1 MEFRKNDLV
10 TLEIEDC
17 GIDGEGIGKAD
28 GFTVFVKDAVIGDTV
43 TAKIIKAKKNYGYGR
58 LMEVLKPSP
67 YRVEPKCEF
76 ARQCGGCQLQALSY
90 DQQLVFK
97 TNKVKGHL
105 ERIGS
110 VNPSLLPRSFT
121 SAVGSLIE
129 RYGYPCMPQAVPLGA
144 PSIRIT
150 TKPDMIKRN
159 NSL

>member
-67 YRVEPKCEF
+67 YRVEPKCPVAEHSGSTLTVTVGAVEHPMLDVHHIQWLF
-76 ARQCGGCQLQALSY
+76 VETENGGQLRYLAPGQAPL
-90 DQQLVFK
+90 K
-97 TNKVKGHL
+97 
-105 ERIGS
+105 
-110 VNPSLLPRSFT
+110 
-121 SAVGSLIE
+121 
-129 RYGYPCMPQAVPLGA
+129 MVPLEFMKEY
-144 PSIRIT
+144 SNKLT
-150 TKPDMIKRN
+150 HKEN
-159 NSL
+159 CL